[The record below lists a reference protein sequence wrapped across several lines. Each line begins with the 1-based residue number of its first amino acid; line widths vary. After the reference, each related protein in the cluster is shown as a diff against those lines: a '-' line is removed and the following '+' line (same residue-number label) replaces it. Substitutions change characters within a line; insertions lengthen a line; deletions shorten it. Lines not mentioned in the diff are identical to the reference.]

1 MLFLRDLIQIEL
13 INKEWRY
20 NVMNS
25 RVDFIY
31 LNEQEMIQAGV
42 KDMGTCID
50 SIEDMFRLLHR
61 GDYRMGGENANE
73 HGIRVSFPK
82 KSDIEGMPT
91 HKPDFRFMA
100 MPAYLGGR
108 FKVFGIKSYGSNP
121 DNIQKGLPR
130 SILMMQLM
138 DAKTGAPLAY
148 MSANILSAMRTGA
161 TVGVGARRLSI
172 KSPETV
178 AIIGPGTLSR
188 YTMDAFLS
196 EYLTIETVKIKGRSQ
211 KGIDSFLKYCKEN
224 YPTIKKYVICDEI
237 QDACKD
243 ADIIFF
249 GTTNASKYEDNP
261 IIRRNWIKKGAL
273 IIATSA
279 LLVDTKILSDKD
291 VKLVADN
298 YTMYE
303 EWGKGEVLPTQKNV
317 STLLGM
323 GFYDAV
329 MGGKISRDSITDIGE
344 ILNDEKKGRDNE
356 NQIIFYAVGGMP
368 IEDVAWGYDVY
379 KNALDKG
386 IGTKLNVWEIPAL

>member
-1 MLFLRDLIQIEL
+1 
-13 INKEWRY
+13 
-20 NVMNS
+20 
-25 RVDFIY
+25 
-31 LNEQEMIQAGV
+31 
-42 KDMGTCID
+42 
-50 SIEDMFRLLHR
+50 
-61 GDYRMGGENANE
+61 
-73 HGIRVSFPK
+73 
-82 KSDIEGMPT
+82 
-91 HKPDFRFMA
+91 
-100 MPAYLGGR
+100 
-108 FKVFGIKSYGSNP
+108 
-121 DNIQKGLPR
+121 
-130 SILMMQLM
+130 
-138 DAKTGAPLAY
+138 
-148 MSANILSAMRTGA
+148 MRTGA

-273 IIATSA
+273 IIAASA